1 MKSKNFIKILSQH
14 KRKKEIK
21 VNIMIITRKIIIIIM
36 KMKIKKI
43 KEKSMNKKFKIIIGL
58 KLIIFQD
65 LYKKKNFK
73 NKIL

>member
-21 VNIMIITRKIIIIIM
+21 VNIMIITRKIIIM

-65 LYKKKNFK
+65 L
-73 NKIL
+73 